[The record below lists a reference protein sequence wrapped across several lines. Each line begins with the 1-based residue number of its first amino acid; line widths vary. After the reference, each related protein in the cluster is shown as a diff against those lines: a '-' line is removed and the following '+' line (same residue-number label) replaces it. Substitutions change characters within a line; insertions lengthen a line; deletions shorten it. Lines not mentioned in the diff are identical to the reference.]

1 MVRIEPGRVVRDAN
15 GTPYSP
21 RYGDVYHS
29 AASGRGQA
37 DHVFLSGNGL
47 PQRWAGR
54 RRFTILETG
63 FGLGTNFLAT
73 LAAWR
78 RDARRPARLHYFAV
92 EKHPLSREDL
102 RTFLADVEPAIDA
115 KALGDAWPL
124 PLPGTHRREFVD
136 GAVTLTLVFADAERA
151 LGTAIVAADAIF
163 LDGFAPDRNPEL
175 WTPALMRAVA
185 RLAAPGATCAT
196 YTVAGP
202 VRAALDAA
210 GFEVEIRPGYA
221 RKREMLAGRLRDRP
235 RRRDA
240 PLLTLPEHGDRR
252 AIVVGGGVAGTAIAW
267 RLARRG
273 WRSTVIEKAPTIA
286 RGGSSIHA
294 GTFHPLLARDDS
306 RLARLSRAG
315 CLYALEYWRELA
327 WLGHPVAHETCG
339 VLQLARRVEDDGAWC
354 STPEVLGYPAQFAEA
369 VEAAQADE
377 RCGLAIG
384 RPGVWF
390 AGAGWAR
397 ASALASAQLAAATAR
412 SAATLVAATRV
423 AALGH
428 DGRNWSAIGD
438 GGETIA
444 RGDIVVLAN
453 AADLQRL
460 APLGALLRTVRGQA
474 TYLDAPSDAAP
485 RSVVIG
491 NGYVLPPVDGRVVV
505 GASYDLGSDD
515 PNPSAESDAG
525 NLNRLRALLPGTALG
540 DASRIVGAGVGFR
553 AVAPDRMPVVGPLV
567 PLLPAAAAAGTS
579 AATAPS
585 TGLYALGAFASRGLV
600 WAGVLAETLASMIEG
615 EPSPIES
622 DLAASIAPS
631 RLGRRARR
639 IEGPGNL
646 TAGRPS

>member
-15 GTPYSP
+15 GTPYSA
-21 RYGDVYHS
+21 RYDDVYHS
-29 AASGRGQA
+29 DASGRGQA

-47 PQRWAGR
+47 PQRWTGR

-73 LAAWR
+73 LDAWR
-78 RDARRPARLHYFAV
+78 RDPRRPERLHYFAV
-92 EKHPLSREDL
+92 EKHPVPREDL
-102 RTFLADVEPAIDA
+102 RAFLADATPATDA
-115 KALGDAWPL
+115 RALEDAWPP
-124 PLPGTHRREFVD
+124 PLPGTHRREFAD

-151 LGTAIVAADAIF
+151 LATAVLAADAIF

-196 YTVAGP
+196 YTVARP

-210 GFEVEIRPGYA
+210 GFEIEIRPGYA
-221 RKREMLAGRLRDRP
+221 RKREMLAGRLRERP
-235 RRRDA
+235 GRRDTSIVPA
-240 PLLTLPEHGDRR
+240 PDHGDRR
-252 AIVVGGGVAGTAIAW
+252 AIVVGAGIAGTAIAW
-267 RLARRG
+267 RLAQRG
-273 WRSTVIEKAPTIA
+273 WRSTVIERAPAIA

-294 GTFHPLLARDDS
+294 GTFHPLVARDDS

-315 CLYALEYWRELA
+315 YLTALESWRELA
-327 WLGHPVAHETCG
+327 RLGHPVAHEACG
-339 VLQLARRVEDDGAWC
+339 VLQLARRAEDDGAWR
-354 STPEVLGYPAQFAEA
+354 STLELLGYPSEFAAA
-369 VEAAQADE
+369 VDAAEADE

-397 ASALASAQLAAATAR
+397 APDLANAQLQAAAVR
-412 SAATLVAATRV
+412 SAATLVAGTRV
-423 AALGH
+423 AALAR
-428 DGRNWSAIGD
+428 DGRTWSAIGD

-460 APLGALLRTVRGQA
+460 APLGANLRTVRGQA
-474 TYLDAPSDAAP
+474 TYLDPLPGYVP

-505 GASYDLGSDD
+505 GASYDLDSSD
-515 PNPSAESDAG
+515 PSPSAESDAG
-525 NLNRLRALLPGTALG
+525 NLARLRTLLPGTTLA

-553 AVAPDRMPVVGPLV
+553 AVAPDRMPVVGPLAA
-567 PLLPAAAAAGTS
+567 PAPASAAAGTGTADMS
-579 AATAPS
+579 A
-585 TGLYALGAFASRGLV
+585 TGLYALGAFASRGLL
-600 WAGVLAETLASMIEG
+600 WAAVLAEALASMIEG
-615 EPSPIES
+615 EPSPLES

-631 RLGRRARR
+631 RLGRRERR
-639 IEGPGNL
+639 GAGSGPG
-646 TAGRPS
+646 AADRRG